1 MVPLSRQRKRSVSGI
16 EPSLLA
22 NNSVQSEISQVEPV
36 RASGSSDSPE
46 SERHATKPPSISVIL
61 PNYNHGKWLR
71 RAVEA
76 LVAQAV
82 SSMEILLIDDGST
95 DNSLEVIA
103 DLCRRHDCI
112 RLIKHEANRGPYV
125 SVREGLAAARGE
137 FLLLAAADDFILP
150 GLLERAE
157 AALRAHP
164 DAAFFC
170 SEVALVDRG
179 CRVVG
184 YRPLVPPRTT
194 SGYMSPDDM
203 RREIQR
209 SDNWFVGSSVV
220 YRHTHIAELGYFDA
234 SLGTLC
240 DGLATRLL
248 GFRHGFYFDP
258 NALAVWMVDPESLSS
273 QTSLSVTESSRVR
286 DVGER
291 WIADRFPDDVRNS
304 YAELFGRRFQFN
316 IARQRLMWRRK
327 SIDTDAICDLLEWGA
342 RERALARILGRVPEI
357 GSTLLLAFM
366 TVRMRP
372 VSFVAL
378 ARRWWQLHVTQR
390 GERSALQRR
399 LTEAC
404 EANVG

>member
-1 MVPLSRQRKRSVSGI
+1 M
-16 EPSLLA
+16 
-22 NNSVQSEISQVEPV
+22 QSEISEVEAV

-46 SERHATKPPSISVIL
+46 SERHATPRPSISVIL

-103 DLCRRHDCI
+103 DLCRQHDCI

-125 SVREGLAAARGE
+125 SVREGLSAARGE

-157 AALRAHP
+157 AALCAYP

-179 CRVVG
+179 GHVVG
-184 YRPLVPPRTT
+184 YRPVVPPRTT
-194 SGYMSPDDM
+194 GGYISPDDM
-203 RREIQR
+203 RREIR
-209 SDNWFVGSSVV
+209 HSDNWFVGSSVV
-220 YRHTHIAELGYFDA
+220 YRHTRIAELGYFDA

-248 GFRHGFYFDP
+248 GFRHGFCFDP

-273 QTSLSVTESSRVR
+273 QTSLSVAESSRVR
-286 DVGER
+286 DVGAR
-291 WIADRFPDDVRNS
+291 WIADRFPADVRDS
-304 YAELFGRRFQFN
+304 YAEIFGRRFQFN
-316 IARQRLMWRRK
+316 IARQRLMWRK
-327 SIDTDAICDLLEWGA
+327 MPIDTSAICDLLEWGPN
-342 RERALARILGRVPEI
+342 ERALARILGHVPVI
-357 GSTLLLAFM
+357 GSKLLLAFM
-366 TVRMRP
+366 TLRMRP
-372 VSFVAL
+372 VSMTAL
-378 ARRWWQLHVTQR
+378 AKRWWRLHVTER
-390 GERSALQRR
+390 GKRAALRRR
-399 LTEAC
+399 LSEAC

>member
-1 MVPLSRQRKRSVSGI
+1 M
-16 EPSLLA
+16 
-22 NNSVQSEISQVEPV
+22 QSEISQVEVV
-36 RASGSSDSPE
+36 RVSSPDSVEPK
-46 SERHATKPPSISVIL
+46 RRATARPSISVVL

-103 DLCRRHDCI
+103 DLCRQHDCI

-170 SEVALVDRG
+170 SEVALVDRDG
-179 CRVVG
+179 RVVG

-203 RREIQR
+203 RREIR
-209 SDNWFVGSSVV
+209 HSDNWFVGSSVV
-220 YRHTHIAELGYFDA
+220 YRHTRIAELGYFDA

-286 DVGER
+286 DVGAR
-291 WIADRFPDDVRNS
+291 WITERFPADVRDS
-304 YAELFGRRFQFN
+304 YAESFGRRFLFN
-316 IARQRLMWRRK
+316 IARQRLIWRK
-327 SIDTDAICDLLEWGA
+327 KPVDIDAICNLLEWGPS
-342 RERALARILGRVPEI
+342 ERSLARVLGRVPGI
-357 GSTLLLAFM
+357 GSTLLLTFM
-366 TVRMRP
+366 TLRMHP
-372 VSFVAL
+372 VSLMAL
-378 ARRWWQLHVTQR
+378 AKRWWRLHVTQR
-390 GERSALQRR
+390 KERVALQRH

-404 EANVG
+404 DANVG

>member
-1 MVPLSRQRKRSVSGI
+1 MR
-16 EPSLLA
+16 
-22 NNSVQSEISQVEPV
+22 SEISEVEAV
-36 RASGSSDSPE
+36 RASGSSDSLE
-46 SERHATKPPSISVIL
+46 SERHGAARPSISVIL

-76 LVAQAV
+76 IVAQAV

-95 DNSLEVIA
+95 DNSHEVIA
-103 DLCRRHDCI
+103 DLCRKHDCI
-112 RLIKHEANRGPYV
+112 HLIKHEANRGPYV

-179 CRVVG
+179 GRVVG
-184 YRPLVPPRTT
+184 YRPLVPPSLT

-203 RREIQR
+203 RREIR
-209 SDNWFVGSSVV
+209 LSDNWFVGSSVV
-220 YRHTHIAELGYFDA
+220 YRHTRIAELGYFDA

-248 GFRHGFYFDP
+248 GFRYGFYFDP

-273 QTSLSVTESSRVR
+273 QTSLSVTESSRVC
-286 DVGER
+286 DVGAR
-291 WIADRFPDDVRNS
+291 WIVDRFPADVRDG
-304 YAELFGRRFQFN
+304 YARTFGRRYRFN
-316 IARQRLMWRRK
+316 IARQRLMWREK
-327 SIDTDAICDLLEWGA
+327 PVDAEAISDLLEWGPS
-342 RERALARILGRVPEI
+342 ERFFARILGGVPGI

-366 TVRMRP
+366 TLRMRP
-372 VSFVAL
+372 VSLMAL
-378 ARRWWQLHVTQR
+378 GRRWWQLRVSQR

-404 EANVG
+404 EANLG